1 MESQQ
6 SDRRPATAFVVF
18 LICLATWFS
27 VKSCNQGLMPTPADP
42 GASGAGGN
50 GGTAPANATPG
61 ASEAGVEARIPAP
74 PATSGVEQDDQIVVD
89 TDSLRARFSNRGAVL
104 VELLLKKYFR
114 TTADSVDASR
124 HADPANWL
132 PLIAPH
138 DPAVATFR
146 LRHNGRAADSA
157 ALPVDT
163 VNWRHERVAA
173 DGGGEEL
180 VFTLDDGAF
189 HRFEKR
195 FRFHPDGYLFDVVLR
210 FAGTGAAPA
219 QGTASYSLVAA
230 GGIWDE
236 RNSPFAKPPAVAIT
250 TDDPDDLQ
258 LIAAADLEDGP
269 QSRGFRRDG
278 QSPFFG
284 ARSNFFGFVLAPDA
298 ATVDSVDGVS
308 CTRIADP
315 FRFEQERRA
324 KLGDRKE
331 LTADEE
337 RTLRDEAFTN
347 VRAEPWLKIVFP
359 PASSPPHELRFTAF
373 AGPRAAEAMPGAAGA
388 PFHVLYEVEYGGEA
402 FRWINR
408 VLLWWMALMERL
420 TGNWG
425 VAIILLTV
433 TVKTLLFPL
442 NRLQS
447 RTMEQFQKKMKL
459 LQPQIEELKKKHKN
473 NVQKMHA
480 EQQQLMRQ
488 HGVRPPIF
496 GCLILF
502 LQMPVWYGLFQI
514 MSSAP
519 ELRHQP
525 FFGWISDLSAP
536 DTVPLG
542 FELPI
547 IGELHL
553 LPILMVIAWLVQ
565 NRMMPK
571 PSDPQQA
578 QMQKMMN
585 FFPFIFGVMLYKYA
599 AGQSLYMVVN
609 SLLGML
615 QMKFLRVTPSN

>member
-1 MESQQ
+1 MEPQQ

-27 VKSCNQGLMPTPADP
+27 VRSCNQGLQPPPVDPAVASETPA
-42 GASGAGGN
+42 A
-50 GGTAPANATPG
+50 TAPDGGVAAAP
-61 ASEAGVEARIPAP
+61 EAAP
-74 PATSGVEQDDQIVVD
+74 VHPATTGVDLDEQIVVD
-89 TDSLRARFSNRGAVL
+89 TDTLRARFSNRGAVL

-114 TTADSVDASR
+114 TTGDSADAGR

-138 DPAVATFR
+138 DPTAATFR
-146 LRHNGRAADSA
+146 LRHNGRASGSA
-157 ALPVDT
+157 ALPVDE
-163 VNWRHERVAA
+163 VNWRHERAPVP
-173 DGGGEEL
+173 GGGEEL
-180 VFTLDDGAF
+180 RFTLEDGAG

-195 FRFHPDGYLFDVVLR
+195 FRFRPDGYLFDVVLG

-236 RNSPFAKPPAVAIT
+236 RNSPFAKPPAVALT
-250 TDDPDDLQ
+250 TEDPDDLQ
-258 LIAAADLEDGP
+258 LIAAGDLEDGP
-269 QSRGFRRDG
+269 QSRGFRRDDLA
-278 QSPFFG
+278 PFFG
-284 ARSNFFGFVLAPDA
+284 ARSNFFGFVLSPDA
-298 ATVDSVDGVS
+298 ATIDLVDSVS

-315 FRFEQERRA
+315 FRFEQERQKKLDGRA
-324 KLGDRKE
+324 ALS
-331 LTADEE
+331 ADEE

-347 VRAEPWLKIVFP
+347 VRAEPWLKVVFP
-359 PASSPPHELRFTAF
+359 AAAAPPHELRFTAF
-373 AGPRAAEAMPGAAGA
+373 AGPRAGEAMPGAEGE
-388 PFHVLYEVEYGGEA
+388 PFHVLYAIEYGGEA

-408 VLLWWMALMERL
+408 ALLWWMALMERL

-473 NVQKMHA
+473 NAQKMHT

-519 ELRHQP
+519 ELRHEP
-525 FFGWISDLSAP
+525 FVGWISDLSAP
-536 DTVPLG
+536 DTVPLP
-542 FELPI
+542 FALPL

-585 FFPFIFGVMLYKYA
+585 LFPFIFGVMLYKYA